1 MLYSSH
7 SLYTVRLYTQISP
20 PVHLSYFVILELVP
34 GHVTSDLKP
43 RDSLIAF
50 TNCWNF
56 WWNLLKI
63 VIVTIGKSHINQK
76 VLEGILS
83 LRMKN
88 LAAPLAFPVRLTS
101 ILLLE
106 RLHFLTNYHLDPIK
120 PTRHAPN
127 PYYLDISHQKW
138 PILTKMDPFSSPR
151 WPFLTIWDPT
161 DSEKLVIFDQPK
173 S

>member
-63 VIVTIGKSHINQK
+63 VIVTIAKSHINQK
-76 VLEGILS
+76 ALEGILS

-88 LAAPLAFPVRLTS
+88 LVAPLVFPVRLTS
-101 ILLLE
+101 TLLLDDYIFWKLPF
-106 RLHFLTNYHLDPIK
+106 RPDLTYFARVKSLFL
-120 PTRHAPN
+120 
-127 PYYLDISHQKW
+127 Q
-138 PILTKMDPFSSPR
+138 F
-151 WPFLTIWDPT
+151 
-161 DSEKLVIFDQPK
+161 QPK
-173 S
+173 MTISPNNQNRQFFIHLNRVVIQAHQLQLLTLFKRGQ